1 MKHTTILLLFALFTF
16 IGTAAFA
23 QADKHKEQ
31 RESIEAA
38 KTAFL
43 TDKMGLSP
51 EQSQKFWPLYNEYED
66 KRHEIYT
73 SSSSLKRASLNEMSE
88 REIKALIDGKFD
100 RDQKVLNLE
109 KEYAAKFQKVI
120 LTRQLVQLYRG
131 EHEFTKLLL
140 KRLDGK
146 HAQH

>member
-16 IGTAAFA
+16 TGTAAFA
-23 QADKHKEQ
+23 QTDKNKER

-66 KRHEIYT
+66 RRHEIY
-73 SSSSLKRASLNEMSE
+73 SSSRSLKGASLDQMSE
-88 REIKALIDGKFD
+88 QEIKATIDSKFD
-100 RDQKVLNLE
+100 RDQRVLNLE
-109 KEYAAKFQKVI
+109 KEYAAKFQRV
-120 LTRQLVQLYRG
+120 LSVRQLAQLYRG

-146 HAQH
+146 HAQQ

>member
-1 MKHTTILLLFALFTF
+1 MKQFTILLLLAFFTF
-16 IGTAAFA
+16 TGTAAFA
-23 QADKHKEQ
+23 QADKHKER

-43 TDKMGLSP
+43 TDKMALSP

-66 KRHEIYT
+66 RRHEIYA
-73 SSSSLKRASLNEMSE
+73 SSRSLKRASLDQMSE
-88 REIKALIDGKFD
+88 QEIKALIDGKFD
-100 RDQKVLNLE
+100 RDQKVLDLE
-109 KEYAAKFQKVI
+109 KEYAAKFQRVI
-120 LTRQLVQLYRG
+120 STRQLVQLYRS

-146 HAQH
+146 HAQQ